1 MFKMLDTIRECFR
14 IGALP
19 LVKNHYIEIK
29 HLQFYCFD
37 GVIRVVIAHPD
48 GEILQILYS
57 DEKHGHPTY
66 LHGAWDND
74 VGYAMNYIDAA
85 IKREKLRKTR
95 KFEALYSNENRT

>member
-1 MFKMLDTIRECFR
+1 MQMLDTIRECFR
-14 IGALP
+14 IRALP

-29 HLQFYCFD
+29 HFQFYCFH
-37 GVIRVVIAHPD
+37 GVIRVVISHPD
-48 GEILQILYS
+48 GEVLQILYS
-57 DEKHGHPTY
+57 SDTVDKPSY

-74 VGYAMNYIDAA
+74 VEYAMNYIDAA